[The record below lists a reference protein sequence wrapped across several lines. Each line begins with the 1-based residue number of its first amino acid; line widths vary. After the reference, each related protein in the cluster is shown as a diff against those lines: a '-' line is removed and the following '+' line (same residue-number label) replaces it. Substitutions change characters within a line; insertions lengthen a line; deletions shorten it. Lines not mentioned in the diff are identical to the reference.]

1 MTDRSPQ
8 PASALARQIVR
19 DEAEALRKLADS
31 LGEAFDDAIDL
42 ILSHT
47 GQLMVT
53 GLGKSG
59 LIGRKIAGTLTS
71 TGTPAVAI
79 HPVEGLHGDL
89 GIVTRDNVLLALSKS
104 GQTDELIRFVTH
116 FKTLGGPVIGASAAG
131 SRLAELCDVLL
142 AMPVEPEA
150 GPLGLAPTTSTT
162 MQLVLGDAIAMALL
176 DARGFT
182 RDDFAQN
189 HPEGHL
195 GRRLLLRAE
204 DLMHRGAEL
213 PVVRTD
219 TAFPDVLAEI
229 EAKHIGM
236 VCVVDENGALAGVFT
251 DGDIR
256 RLLIRGE
263 SPHGRSLSELMQLSR
278 RGPTDPP
285 LLCSTVEPHTL
296 VVECRN
302 IMERS
307 RITSL
312 VVVDATNRP
321 IGVIRMHDIVQAGV
335 S

>member
-8 PASALARQIVR
+8 PASALARRIVR
-19 DEAEALRKLADS
+19 DEGAALIRLADG
-31 LGEAFDDAIDL
+31 LGDAFDAAVRL

-59 LIGRKIAGTLTS
+59 LIGRKIAATLTS
-71 TGTPAVAI
+71 TGTPAVSI

-104 GQTDELIRFVTH
+104 GQTDELIRFVLQ
-116 FKTLGGPVIGASAAG
+116 FKQLGGPVIGICAAG
-131 SRLAELCDVLL
+131 SRLAELCDVVL
-142 AMPVEPEA
+142 ALPDEPEA

-182 RDDFAQN
+182 QDDFAQY

-195 GRRLLLRAE
+195 GRRLLLRAS
-204 DLMHRGAEL
+204 DLMHADAEL
-213 PVVRTD
+213 PIVRANQSFRD
-219 TAFPDVLAEI
+219 LLVEI
-229 EAKHIGM
+229 EAKHLGM
-236 VCVVDENGALAGVFT
+236 ACIVDDAGLLMGVIT
-251 DGDIR
+251 DGDLR

-263 SPHGRSLSELMQLSR
+263 SLRGRSLPELLGLSR
-278 RGPTDPP
+278 RGSGDPP
-285 LLCSTVEPHTL
+285 VYRSTVRPQTP

-302 IMERS
+302 IMEES
-307 RITSL
+307 RITAL
-312 VVVDATNRP
+312 VVTDEANHP
-321 IGVIRMHDIVQAGV
+321 IGVIRMHDIVRAGIT
-335 S
+335 